1 VSKGVKR
8 AAAAVS
14 TMSRRQIG
22 RHARPTELATV
33 LTIDPLTVELV
44 EGTGLVLGEDILV
57 LGSSFR
63 RHDRDLGVKVGDTVA
78 VARLAAG
85 DYLVHDVQTP
95 DEVMKGIGTT
105 ALAGTTKNVAV
116 SGTANLTT
124 GVLTATAALVAAH
137 WLEAF
142 DANGNSIGYVPVFA
156 SRT

>member
-33 LTIDPLTVELV
+33 LTIDPLTVE
-44 EGTGLVLGEDILV
+44 
-57 LGSSFR
+57 
-63 RHDRDLGVKVGDTVA
+63 HDRDLGVKVGDTVA